1 MVAALIA
8 ATPARGPSLP
18 AMRPRWS
25 TVTAGTRALL
35 LLLLV
40 LILILLLLLK
50 IRRGLVGLRRLPPPS
65 LGVQIFTPT
74 APPDLRGPR
83 ADPRT
88 RLRIRPDPLAT
99 APAAVA
105 VDTGR
110 RGPSLRRR
118 GGATRPDQV
127 ARLG

>member
-35 LLLLV
+35 LLLL
-40 LILILLLLLK
+40 LLLLLK

-118 GGATRPDQV
+118 GGATRSDQV